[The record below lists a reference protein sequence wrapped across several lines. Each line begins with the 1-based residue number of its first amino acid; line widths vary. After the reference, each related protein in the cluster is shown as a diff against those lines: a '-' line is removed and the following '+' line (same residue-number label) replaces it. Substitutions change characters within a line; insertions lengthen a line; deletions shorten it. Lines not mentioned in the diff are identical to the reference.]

1 MRLAGG
7 GIPFSSEALDDERI
21 GMNGPLTSPIVRTI
35 EASRRAFH
43 GALSRLWDLLQD
55 GSVMEWPDEEP
66 AAEPAPTIFQVPAP
80 KLRLVRNS
88 LDGAPAF
95 KRPPRVR

>member
-1 MRLAGG
+1 
-7 GIPFSSEALDDERI
+7 
-21 GMNGPLTSPIVRTI
+21 MNGSITRPIVRTI

-66 AAEPAPTIFQVPAP
+66 AKEPAPTISQAPVPR
-80 KLRLVRNS
+80 LRLVRNS
-88 LDGAPAF
+88 FDGEPAF
-95 KRPPRVR
+95 KRPPRNR